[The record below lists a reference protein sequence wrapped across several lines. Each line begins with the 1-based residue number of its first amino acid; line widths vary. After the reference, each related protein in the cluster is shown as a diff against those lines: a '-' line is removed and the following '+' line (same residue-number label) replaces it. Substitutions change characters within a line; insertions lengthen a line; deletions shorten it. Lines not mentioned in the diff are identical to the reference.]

1 MLEDIIENYPDETF
15 LVMEG
20 HDNAI
25 IGVDM
30 NTMRLVYSVTAILEN
45 LMAQGMDDEEAIEF
59 YEYNIASAY
68 FGEKTPVLCEDTFDS
83 KDHLNN

>member
-1 MLEDIIENYPDETF
+1 MLEDIIESFPDETF
-15 LVMEG
+15 LVMDG

-25 IGVDM
+25 IGVDT
-30 NTMRLVYSVTAILEN
+30 NTMRLVYSVTTILEN

-59 YEYNIASAY
+59 YDYNIACAY
-68 FGEKTPVLCEDTFDS
+68 FGEKTPVLCDDTFNS